1 MTVASNEVVLT
12 INLRDIKKASRTRR
26 APYAAR
32 LIKSIVARHTKVDE
46 DKVKLSE
53 SLNNVIWSN
62 GIQRPPSKIK
72 VKITKRE
79 DGTVL
84 VEYQG

>member
-1 MTVASNEVVLT
+1 
-12 INLRDIKKASRTRR
+12 
-26 APYAAR
+26 
-32 LIKSIVARHTKVDE
+32 VARHAKVDE

-53 SLNNVIWSN
+53 SLNNVLWSN

>member
-32 LIKSIVARHTKVDE
+32 LIKSIVARHAKVDE

-62 GIQRPPSKIK
+62 GIQRPPSKS
-72 VKITKRE
+72 R
-79 DGTVL
+79 L
-84 VEYQG
+84 R